1 LYAGLLEL
9 REDASQSAA
18 VRKKLGAFV
27 EMLDALRERA
37 SLGPA
42 SLARDVLKVTGYL
55 DYLRAED
62 TPEAD
67 SRLENIQEVLT
78 SMDQYEAD
86 ADEPSLTQFLEL
98 VTLET
103 DADRSVSD
111 DSLTL
116 MTVHA
121 AKGLEFPVVFV
132 AGLEEETFPS
142 HRGYA
147 GEEDPDELEEER
159 RLAYVAF
166 TRARERLF
174 LSYANQRR
182 VYNEIK
188 IRRRSRFLDEIP
200 RDELRVVG
208 AARNQR
214 SSAPPRPSASSAPSY
229 PARRSAPP
237 SPPRDPRA
245 SYIDRAEANDVLEA
259 GIALGMRVQH
269 TKFGIG
275 RVTAVAGGVPPR
287 VTVDFP
293 DGSRSIISTYLTP
306 V

>member
-1 LYAGLLEL
+1 
-9 REDASQSAA
+9 
-18 VRKKLGAFV
+18 
-27 EMLDALRERA
+27 
-37 SLGPA
+37 
-42 SLARDVLKVTGYL
+42 VLQGTGYL
-55 DYLRAED
+55 DYLRSED

-86 ADEPSLTQFLEL
+86 AEQPNLTEFLEL

-111 DSLTL
+111 DALTL

-132 AGLEEETFPS
+132 AGMEEETFPS
-142 HRGYA
+142 HRGFG
-147 GEEDPDELEEER
+147 GEEDPDEIEEER

-174 LSYANQRR
+174 LSHAAVRR
-182 VYNEIK
+182 VYNDLK

-200 RDELRVVG
+200 RDEVAFVG
-208 AARNQR
+208 GQK
-214 SSAPPRPSASSAPSY
+214 PKQSASGARPYAGGTQAYHSASGARHAPS
-229 PARRSAPP
+229 PKAASRSAAAP
-237 SPPRDPRA
+237 SGA
-245 SYIDRAEANDVLEA
+245 YIDRAEANDILES

-275 RVTAVAGGVPPR
+275 RVTAVTDGVPAR
-287 VTVDFP
+287 VTVAFA
-293 DGSRSIISTYLTP
+293 DGDRSIISTYLTP